1 MAEIDSSAETPSPA
15 SDLAARGG
23 WPALI
28 GALLSRQ
35 DLDAGTARVAMETIL
50 AGDATPA
57 QIIGFVVALRA
68 KGETAA
74 ELSGLL
80 DAVLAAATEVPL
92 PPDLQ
97 DRAIDIVGTG
107 GDHSH
112 SINVSTMAA
121 IVTAGAGVPVCKHGN
136 RAASSQCGTADV
148 LEALGVAIDLGPTG
162 VAACMRRAG
171 IGFCL
176 APRYH
181 PAFRFAGPPRREI
194 GVPTVFNLLGPM
206 ANPAR
211 VRHQLIG
218 VADARFA
225 PQMLDT
231 LRLHGSTSAWVVHGN
246 GLDELSTT
254 GISKVMALHHG
265 EIRSF
270 EVDPAALGLGPA
282 TAQDL
287 RGGDAH
293 HNAQVVRSVL
303 SGTQGAHRDV
313 VVLNAGAAMVVAG
326 VAENIEAGLEMAAS
340 SIDQGRAMAA
350 LDDLIAESC
359 RQADIERSEAG
370 EIL

>member
-1 MAEIDSSAETPSPA
+1 M
-15 SDLAARGG
+15 
-23 WPALI
+23 I
-28 GALLSRQ
+28 GALLAGR
-35 DLDAGTARVAMETIL
+35 DLEAAVARAAMETIL
-50 AGDATPA
+50 SGAATPA

-68 KGETAA
+68 KGETAT
-74 ELSGLL
+74 ELTALL

-92 PPDLQ
+92 SGDIQ
-97 DRAIDIVGTG
+97 ARAIDIVGTG
-107 GDHSH
+107 GDQSH

-148 LEALGVAIDLGPTG
+148 LEALGVEIDLGPAG
-162 VAACMRRAG
+162 VAACIERAG

-225 PQMLDT
+225 AQMLDT
-231 LRLHGSTSAWVVHGN
+231 LRVHGSTSAWVVHGN

-254 GISKVMALHHG
+254 GPSEVMALHHG
-265 EIRSF
+265 EIQSF
-270 EVDPAALGLGPA
+270 QVDPAALGLAPA
-282 TAQDL
+282 TVQDL
-287 RGGDAH
+287 RGGDAQN
-293 HNAQVVRSVL
+293 NAQAVRSVL
-303 SGTQGAHRDV
+303 SGALGAHRDV
-313 VVLNAGAAMVVAG
+313 VVLNAAAALVVAG
-326 VAENIEAGLEMAAS
+326 VARDIEAGLGIAS
-340 SIDQGRAMAA
+340 DSIDEGRAMAA
-350 LDDLIAESC
+350 LEGLIAESR
-359 RQADIERSEAG
+359 RQVDIERA
-370 EIL
+370 

>member
-1 MAEIDSSAETPSPA
+1 MD
-15 SDLAARGG
+15 
-23 WPALI
+23 
-28 GALLSRQ
+28 
-35 DLDAGTARVAMETIL
+35 TIL
-50 AGDATPA
+50 SGDATPA
-57 QIIGFVVALRA
+57 QIVGFVIALRA
-68 KGETAA
+68 KGESAG

-92 PPDLQ
+92 SKDLQ

-148 LEALGVAIDLGPTG
+148 LEALGVVIDLGPAG
-162 VAACMRRAG
+162 VAACLERAG

-231 LRLHGSTSAWVVHGN
+231 LRAHGSTSAWVVHGN

-254 GISKVMALHHG
+254 GISEVIALEHG

-270 EVDPAALGLGPA
+270 QVDPTTLGLAPA
-282 TAQDL
+282 SAEDL
-287 RGGDAH
+287 RGGDPH
-293 HNAQVVRSVL
+293 HNAAVVRSVL
-303 SGTQGAHRDV
+303 SGQRGAHRDV
-313 VVLNAGAAMVVAG
+313 VVLNAAAALLVAG
-326 VAENIEAGLEMAAS
+326 VAGDLETGLQMACA
-340 SIDQGRAMAA
+340 SIDQGRAAEA
-350 LDDLIAESC
+350 LDQLIAESG
-359 RQADIERSEAG
+359 RQAEIERSEAG
-370 EIL
+370 KIL

>member
-1 MAEIDSSAETPSPA
+1 MSGSESSLQSAEQQ
-15 SDLAARGG
+15 SDLAAYGG
-23 WPALI
+23 WAGVI
-28 GALLSRQ
+28 SQLLAGRS
-35 DLDAGTARVAMETIL
+35 LDAQTARVAMNAIL
-50 AGDATPA
+50 SGGATSA
-57 QIIGFVVALRA
+57 QIAGFAVALRA
-68 KGETAA
+68 KGETSE
-74 ELSGLL
+74 ELQGLL
-80 DAVLAAATEVPL
+80 DAVVAAATTVPL
-92 PPDLQ
+92 TGDLR

-121 IVTAGAGVPVCKHGN
+121 LVTAGAGVPVCKHGN

-148 LEALGVAIDLGPTG
+148 LEALGVTIDLGPVE
-162 VAACMRRAG
+162 VAACIEAAG

-225 PQMLDT
+225 VQMLNS
-231 LRLHGSTSAWVVHGN
+231 LKAQGSIAAWVVHGN

-254 GISKVMALHHG
+254 GVSQVMALDSG

-270 EVDPAALGLGPA
+270 EVDPVALGLAPA
-282 TAQDL
+282 ANEDL
-287 RGGDAH
+287 RGGDPD
-293 HNAQVVRSVL
+293 HNARVVREVL
-303 SGTQGAHRDV
+303 SGVQGAHRDV
-313 VVLNAGAAMVVAG
+313 VVLNAAAALVVSG
-326 VAENIEAGLEMAAS
+326 EASDLGEGLELAAA
-340 SIDQGRAMAA
+340 SIDQGRALAA
-350 LDDLIAESC
+350 LETLIAESG
-359 RQADIERSEAG
+359 RQADIERA
-370 EIL
+370 

>member
-1 MAEIDSSAETPSPA
+1 MSEILSSQESSRGA
-15 SDLAARGG
+15 DLSAHGG
-23 WPALI
+23 WPGVI
-28 GALLSRQ
+28 GALLAGR
-35 DLDAGTARVAMETIL
+35 DLDAAPARAAMEEIL
-50 AGDATPA
+50 SGAATPA

-68 KGETAA
+68 KGETAT

-92 PPDLQ
+92 RSDVQ

-107 GDHSH
+107 GDQSH
-112 SINVSTMAA
+112 SINVSTIAA

-136 RAASSQCGTADV
+136 RASSSQCGTADV
-148 LEALGVAIDLGPTG
+148 LEALGVAIDLGPEG
-162 VAACMRRAG
+162 VAACIERAG

-181 PAFRFAGPPRREI
+181 PAFKYAGPPRREI

-225 PQMLDT
+225 AQMLDT
-231 LRLHGSTSAWVVHGN
+231 LRAHGSISAWVVHGN
-246 GLDELSTT
+246 GLDELATT
-254 GISKVMALHHG
+254 GVSEVMALTNG

-270 EVDPAALGLGPA
+270 QVDPTALGLAPA
-282 TAQDL
+282 TTQDL

-293 HNAQVVRSVL
+293 HNAQAVRSVL
-303 SGTQGAHRDV
+303 SGELGAHRDV
-313 VVLNAGAAMVVAG
+313 VVLNAGAALVVAG
-326 VAENIEAGLEMAAS
+326 VAQDLATGLALAS
-340 SIDQGRAMAA
+340 ASIDEGRAMAA
-350 LDDLIAESC
+350 LNDLIDESG
-359 RQADIERSEAG
+359 RQADIERAKTG
-370 EIL
+370 ELLG